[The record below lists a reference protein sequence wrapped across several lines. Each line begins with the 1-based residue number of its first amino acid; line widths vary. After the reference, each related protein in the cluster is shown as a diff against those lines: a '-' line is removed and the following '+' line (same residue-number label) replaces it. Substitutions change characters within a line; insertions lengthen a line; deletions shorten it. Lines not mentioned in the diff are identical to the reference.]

1 MAEADLA
8 ALIPDPMPEWLR
20 RAMDPSTLATDKNET
35 VRTTSFYSK
44 QHGGELLVP
53 TIRLGEGG
61 LYKPEDPLQA
71 SLDIGDFIL
80 VPGPPGVETQARATD
95 LSKFIS
101 NTLINN
107 ARAGQ
112 VDKPLYYEEPPSVTL
127 SLDPS
132 PPPPEENPHT
142 FLDTVGSIMK
152 DLAGEPPPE
161 REQGYR
167 GGGQRMRVRSGP
179 APRYGSQK

>member
-8 ALIPDPMPEWLR
+8 ALIPDPMPQWLQ
-20 RAMDPSTLATDKNET
+20 RAMDPSTSATDQNET

-53 TIRLGEGG
+53 TIRMGEQG
-61 LYKPEDPLQA
+61 LYKPEDPLQEA
-71 SLDIGDFIL
+71 LDLGDFIL
-80 VPGPPGVETQARATD
+80 IPGPPGAETQARATD

-101 NTLINN
+101 NTLITN

-112 VDKPLYYEEPPSVTL
+112 VDKPLYYEDPPSVTL

-161 REQGYR
+161 IQHAPR
-167 GGGQRMRVRSGP
+167 GGGQKMRVRSGP
-179 APRYGSQK
+179 ARRYGLQK

>member
-8 ALIPDPMPEWLR
+8 ALIPDPLPQWLQ
-20 RAMDPSTLATDKNET
+20 RAMDPSTSATDQNET

-53 TIRLGEGG
+53 TIRMGEQG
-61 LYKPEDPLQA
+61 LYKPEDPLQEA
-71 SLDIGDFIL
+71 LDLGDFIL
-80 VPGPPGVETQARATD
+80 IPGPPGAETQARATD

-101 NTLINN
+101 NTLITN

-112 VDKPLYYEEPPSVTL
+112 VDKPLYYEDPPSVTL

-142 FLDTVGSIMK
+142 FLDTVGSVMK
-152 DLAGEPPPE
+152 DWTGEPPPE

-179 APRYGSQK
+179 PRRYGLQK